1 MRKNYVSYLTLIL
14 FTTTTS
20 CRDFF
25 NTTAEDQFLEA
36 PKYSEKK
43 EIDANPFGDGF
54 IEPQDR
60 PFSEEALILNFGLNV
75 ISPLV
80 QNFNHEIQLFN
91 LLLKKDCQSEKS
103 DFSESVFQQ
112 WQKVSYSFHQ
122 VDALAMGPMLEKNS
136 QGLDTKIQLYSW
148 PITNACQI
156 DRAAHEFHF
165 QKNNLSTLPYNSK
178 GLDAVEYLLY
188 ADKNKVTCN
197 LKAYP
202 YLQNWI
208 NLDETQKFQSRCQTA
223 AQLTNDLSALATQLD
238 KKWDRKN
245 GNYTK
250 KLTDGSVNGSFRQSI
265 NQISNSLFFIET
277 IKDQRL
283 GIPTGKNNKECPSGP
298 CLQGIENFKSEQGL
312 KSIQAR
318 LESFKIGFLGS
329 RSNQKKFYGIDDYLN
344 HLGHKEISERMLT
357 KILFAEK
364 NLNDLILKGSL
375 NSHLL
380 NLENDLC
387 QKSTSEIRHV
397 EICSLYEDIK
407 AINTILKTEVLIAL
421 SLSAPPIYQGDND

>member
-1 MRKNYVSYLTLIL
+1 M
-14 FTTTTS
+14 TTTS
-20 CRDFF
+20 CGDFF
-25 NTTAEDQFLEA
+25 NKSTDDQLIKN
-36 PKYSEKK
+36 PQSVDKN
-43 EIDANPFGDGF
+43 EIKINPFDDGF

-60 PFSEEALILNFGLNV
+60 SFSEESLLLNFGLNV

-91 LLLKKDCQSEKS
+91 LILKKSCQSEKS
-103 DFSESVFQQ
+103 DFSDEVLQQ
-112 WQKVSYSFHQ
+112 WNKVSSSYHQ
-122 VDALAMGPMLEKNS
+122 VDALAMGPLLEKNS
-136 QGLDTKIQLYSW
+136 QGLDMKTQFYSW
-148 PITNACQI
+148 PITNTCQI
-156 DRAAHEFHF
+156 DKSAHDIHF
-165 QKNNLSTLPYNSK
+165 QKNQASALPYNSK

-208 NLDETQKFQSRCQTA
+208 NLDDQQKFKSRCQTA
-223 AQLTNDLSALATQLD
+223 SLLTNDLTDLAAQLD
-238 KKWDRKN
+238 KKWDRKQE
-245 GNYTK
+245 NYTK
-250 KLTDGSVNGSFRQSI
+250 KMTDGSAHASFRQAI
-265 NQISNSLFFIET
+265 NQISNSLFYIET
-277 IKDQRL
+277 LKDQRL
-283 GIPTGKNNKECPSGP
+283 GIPTGKNTKECPLAP
-298 CLQGIENFKSEQGL
+298 CLQGIEHFKSEQGL

-318 LESFKIGFLGS
+318 LESFKIGFFGS
-329 RSNQKKFYGIDDYLN
+329 RSNQEKFYGIDDYLN

-364 NLNDLILKGSL
+364 NLNDLISKGSL

-380 NLENDLC
+380 NFDNDLC
-387 QKSTSEIRHV
+387 QKSTSETRHV